1 MNPNSDQELLS
12 RYSRHGEESAFAEI
26 VRHQV
31 DWVYSAACR
40 IVVDPHLAEDITQ
53 TVFTTLARDSAAV
66 VRRLQDGVP
75 LSAWLHRTTRNVAAK
90 TVRTEERRRAREH
103 QFVMNP
109 DTTTPAGDE
118 EVLWNQI
125 APQLDAAIAELPD
138 TDRDALLLRFF
149 ERHTAREIGSRLGIG
164 EEAAQKR
171 VARAME
177 RLRGLLV
184 ARGLTI
190 SVAGLTTAVATHAVQ
205 SAPAGLASAVGLAA
219 LASGS
224 AGTTAL
230 MIAGIPA
237 KSFALGA
244 TLAAIGLAI
253 TAGWQQRELR
263 RLQSAPEP
271 QTTAV
276 EALPASAATGV
287 PTDEGLRTEVLQLR
301 GEVARLLREQ
311 AELRRAAVR
320 MSAAPI
326 VPATASESVEPQDLE
341 AARQLGLRKLNFAK
355 NLALTCYLYAGDHN
369 DHFPGSFADA
379 ARYAEKAD
387 DAGDLGDLN
396 PDQFEL
402 IYQGPLATVANPSRT
417 ILLREKEPFPSIG
430 RSGFS
435 RTYAFVDGHSEIV
448 HRDNGNFESF
458 EAERTPTFAPPAG
471 ATGSN

>member
-1 MNPNSDQELLS
+1 MNPESDQELLS
-12 RYSRHGEESAFAEI
+12 RYSRHGEESAFAKI

-66 VRRLQDGVP
+66 VRRLQDGIP

-90 TVRTEERRRAREH
+90 TVRTEERRRTREH
-103 QFVMNP
+103 LFVMNP

-118 EVLWNQI
+118 EVDWNQI
-125 APQLDAAIAELPD
+125 SPQLDAAISELPD

-171 VARAME
+171 VVRAME

-205 SAPAGLASAVGLAA
+205 SAPAGLASSVGLAA

-224 AGTTAL
+224 AGTTAWML
-230 MIAGIPA
+230 AGIPA
-237 KSFALGA
+237 KSVAVG
-244 TLAAIGLAI
+244 TTVVAIGLAI

-263 RLQSAPEP
+263 RLHSAQQP
-271 QTTAV
+271 TATAA
-276 EALPASAATGV
+276 ESLPVPVATGV
-287 PTDEGLRTEVLQLR
+287 PTDEELRAEVLKLR
-301 GEVARLLREQ
+301 GEVSRLLREQ
-311 AELRRAAVR
+311 AELRQAAAR
-320 MSAAPI
+320 RSTASIA
-326 VPATASESVEPQDLE
+326 PATASESGEPQDLE

-355 NLALTCYLYAGDHN
+355 NLALTCHLYAGDHD

-379 ARYAEKAD
+379 ARYAEKSD
-387 DAGDLGDLN
+387 DTEDLS

-402 IYQGPLATVANPSRT
+402 MYQGPLAIVANPSRT
-417 ILLREKEPFPSIG
+417 ILLREKEPFPSFG
-430 RSGFS
+430 RPGFS
-435 RTYAFVDGHSEIV
+435 RTYGFLDGHSEIV
-448 HRDNGNFESF
+448 HRDDGNFESF
-458 EAERTPTFAPPAG
+458 EAERTPTIILPAG

>member
-1 MNPNSDQELLS
+1 MNPESDQELLS
-12 RYSRHGEESAFAEI
+12 RYSRHGEESAFTEI

-90 TVRTEERRRAREH
+90 TVRTEERRRTREH

-118 EVLWNQI
+118 EALWNQI

-184 ARGLTI
+184 SRGLTI

-263 RLQSAPEP
+263 RLQSAQEP
-271 QTTAV
+271 TATAA
-276 EALPASAATGV
+276 ESLPVQVATGV
-287 PTDEGLRTEVLQLR
+287 PTDEELRGEVLKLR

-311 AELRRAAVR
+311 AKLRQAAAR
-320 MSAAPI
+320 RSAVPI
-326 VPATASESVEPQDLE
+326 APATVSESGEPQDLE
-341 AARQLGLRKLNFAK
+341 AARQSGLQKLNFAK

-379 ARYAEKAD
+379 ARYAEKSD
-387 DAGDLGDLN
+387 DTGDLS

-402 IYQGPLATVANPSRT
+402 MYQGPLATVADPSRT

-458 EAERTPTFAPPAG
+458 EAERTATTAPPAG
-471 ATGSN
+471 GTGSN